1 MDGYGATYGDDEVQV
16 SSVKARANNIAKGGA
31 KDGDDAFSH
40 VFNDPDQ
47 MAKYEAIVELLLAA
61 GYFRARI
68 SGLSHFDKVIGG
80 LTWCIS
86 SSQVDVDID
95 LFFQEGATTG
105 VKMLFFFFFLQQHM
119 EQFLNFF
126 FIFLDKTG

>member
-1 MDGYGATYGDDEVQV
+1 MEGYGYAENPEGSPAVQQRGP
-16 SSVKARANNIAKGGA
+16 SKK
-31 KDGDDAFSH
+31 KEDAFSH
-40 VFNDPDQ
+40 VFNDPEQ
-47 MAKYEAIVELLLAA
+47 VAKYEAIVELLLAA

-95 LFFQEGATTG
+95 LFFQEDSTMGM
-105 VKMLFFFFFLQQHM
+105 KM
-119 EQFLNFF
+119 
-126 FIFLDKTG
+126 

>member
-105 VKMLFFFFFLQQHM
+105 VKMLFFFFATTHGTISQ
-119 EQFLNFF
+119 FF
-126 FIFLDKTG
+126 FHIFG